1 MKNASYHHGLEQFI
15 KGFRHDA
22 HPMGMMSTLI
32 AAMSSFYPESNPAY
46 VGANIYKDK
55 KERNKHIYRV
65 LGCAPMIAAACYRH
79 RVGKPI
85 IAPNENL
92 GYVENFLY
100 MMDAET
106 TDSNYRPHPKIVRA
120 LDILFILHAEHELNC
135 STAAIRHMASSQ
147 SDVYSS
153 LAGAVTALYGP
164 RHGGANEAVLRM
176 LEDIGSVDKIPQF
189 VQDVKDRKKV
199 LMGFGHRVY
208 KNYDPRAKIVKRIA
222 DEVFEIVGKEPLVD
236 IAMELEKIALTDE
249 YFIKRK
255 LYPNVDFYSGVI
267 YKALGIPTEMF
278 TILFTLP
285 RLSGWLAHWYEF
297 LDDPHNKI
305 VRPRQ
310 IYKGYKRRNYEEVVQ
325 R

>member
-1 MKNASYHHGLEQFI
+1 
-15 KGFRHDA
+15 
-22 HPMGMMSTLI
+22 
-32 AAMSSFYPESNPAY
+32 
-46 VGANIYKDK
+46 
-55 KERNKHIYRV
+55 
-65 LGCAPMIAAACYRH
+65 
-79 RVGKPI
+79 
-85 IAPNENL
+85 
-92 GYVENFLY
+92 
-100 MMDAET
+100 
-106 TDSNYRPHPKIVRA
+106 
-120 LDILFILHAEHELNC
+120 LFVLHAEHELNC

-176 LEDIGSVDKIPQF
+176 LEEIGSVDKIPQF
-189 VQDVKDRKKV
+189 VADVKNRKKV

-208 KNYDPRAKIVKRIA
+208 KNHDPRAKIVRRIA
-222 DEVFEIVGKEPLVD
+222 EDVFEIVGREPLVD

-278 TILFTLP
+278 TILFALP
-285 RLSGWLAHWYEF
+285 RLAGWLAHWYEF

-310 IYKGYKRRNYEEVVQ
+310 IYKGYSRRNFETMNQRQKRVDAALNYEVPVTEVRREAALAEAKKQ
-325 R
+325 RKAARNNASK